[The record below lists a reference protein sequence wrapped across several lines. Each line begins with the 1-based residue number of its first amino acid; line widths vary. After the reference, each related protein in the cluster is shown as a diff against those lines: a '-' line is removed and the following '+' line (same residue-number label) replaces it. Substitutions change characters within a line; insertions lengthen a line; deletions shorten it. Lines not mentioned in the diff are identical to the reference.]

1 MTIEHSEMAAIA
13 TGKSYRRLADWIIAL
28 VLVAV
33 AAIAAAA
40 LLLQATGP
48 RDEVSTASFSAE
60 AASQSR
66 AMNEPVLV
74 AEAASTPFNYSAV
87 LASRA
92 LNEVVDPFIAA
103 IGHTRALNE
112 VEATATLNLTGIE
125 DGRALN
131 TPATSYRFMP
141 GGPGR

>member
-33 AAIAAAA
+33 AAITAAAF
-40 LLLQATGP
+40 LVRATGP
-48 RDEVSTASFSAE
+48 RDEASSASFSAE

-66 AMNEPVLV
+66 AMNEPVLG
-74 AEAASTPFNYSAV
+74 AEAASTTFNYSAV
-87 LASRA
+87 VASRG
-92 LNEVVDPFIAA
+92 LNEVVDPFITAV
-103 IGHTRALNE
+103 GHTRALNE
-112 VEATATLNLTGIE
+112 FEATPALSLTGIE
-125 DGRALN
+125 EGRALN
-131 TPATSYRFMP
+131 TPATSLRFMP